1 MKCRTLVPSAVVLF
15 CLSTSVH
22 AGDSGS
28 SPAPG
33 PEPNAADLVREV
45 RASEDWLHRIDTLY
59 LRTESTWRHSP
70 ESIAAYC
77 AGRRRENP
85 NWEPDAECNDHLWA
99 SYEDKL
105 EYAIDFKC
113 RRLRYVADTPRRE
126 YLLRVWDAN
135 QFTQYVRR
143 AVDGYEQYS
152 LESTTDKFEW
162 LFGGMSWPQARL
174 HAFWWDARDTER
186 LRDYF
191 GYEEDF
197 RLVGRLDYRGAS
209 CYVLE
214 RILRTDPAWVYRW
227 YVGADD
233 HLLRGRR
240 EYRGGQCR
248 FEHWTLDYRE
258 VAPGCQVPMTQG
270 YSATLYDP
278 DKRQYYVDLCRDVK
292 IVEARI
298 DESLS
303 DELFRVEFVEG
314 APVFDERSGEL
325 LAYNYVATSPSLLG
339 KRLPDVSS
347 LGVDSTVN
355 PPTNRSILLCFVDL
369 NQRPSRHCLARIA
382 ADYERLGQRV
392 AILAADVSGM
402 DEASL
407 SRLSREEKIPFVIR
421 SIGPDN
427 KKMRQAWGILSLPW
441 LILADRDRIVRAEGL
456 ALEALSARIEELTD
470 GEL

>member
-1 MKCRTLVPSAVVLF
+1 MKRSAWSSLIITLT
-15 CLSTSVH
+15 CLSICAGSPGKSVE
-22 AGDSGS
+22 ANPTNGGD
-28 SPAPG
+28 
-33 PEPNAADLVREV
+33 EPNAADLVREV

-59 LRTESTWRHSP
+59 LRTESTWRHPP

-77 AGRRRENP
+77 AGRRREDP
-85 NWEPDAECNDHLWA
+85 NWEPDPECNDRLWP

-113 RRLRYVADTPRRE
+113 KRLRYVADTPRRE

-135 QFTQYVRR
+135 QLTQYVRR

-162 LFGGMSWPQARL
+162 LFGGMGWPQARL

-197 RLVGRLDYRGAS
+197 RLVGRLDYRGAL

-214 RILRTDPAWVYRW
+214 RTLRTDPAWVYRW

-258 VAPGCQVPMTQG
+258 VAPGCPMPRTQG
-270 YSATLYDP
+270 YSVTLYDP
-278 DKRQYYVDLCRDVK
+278 DKREYYVDLCRDVK
-292 IVEARI
+292 IIETRI
-298 DESLS
+298 DESLL

-314 APVFDERSGEL
+314 
-325 LAYNYVATSPSLLG
+325 
-339 KRLPDVSS
+339 
-347 LGVDSTVN
+347 
-355 PPTNRSILLCFVDL
+355 
-369 NQRPSRHCLARIA
+369 
-382 ADYERLGQRV
+382 
-392 AILAADVSGM
+392 
-402 DEASL
+402 
-407 SRLSREEKIPFVIR
+407 
-421 SIGPDN
+421 
-427 KKMRQAWGILSLPW
+427 
-441 LILADRDRIVRAEGL
+441 
-456 ALEALSARIEELTD
+456 
-470 GEL
+470 